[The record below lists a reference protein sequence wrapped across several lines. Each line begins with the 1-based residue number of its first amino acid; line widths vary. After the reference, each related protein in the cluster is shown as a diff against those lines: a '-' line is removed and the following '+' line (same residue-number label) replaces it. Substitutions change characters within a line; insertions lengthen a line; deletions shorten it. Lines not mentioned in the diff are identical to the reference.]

1 MFSGRQVKKMLQTT
15 VALSIVAVILIM
27 VNAKLSGRHMEG
39 LKAGLKQ
46 ALLSIPLIIVAFI
59 LAGMLEVLIPRE
71 FVQSW
76 LSREAGL
83 KGIVLGTF
91 GGMLLAVGP
100 YASFP
105 IIASIWASG
114 AGLGTVVAILTGW
127 ALLGLDKAPFETAFF
142 GTKFYVYKW
151 GVSALFCLGAGFIA
165 HVLELVLLSW

>member
-1 MFSGRQVKKMLQTT
+1 MLQTT

-91 GGMLLAVGP
+91 GGMLLAGP
-100 YASFP
+100 LCFVSHYCLH
-105 IIASIWASG
+105 
-114 AGLGTVVAILTGW
+114 LGFWCRAWDGSRYLDR
-127 ALLGLDKAPFETAFF
+127 LGLIGF
-142 GTKFYVYKW
+142 GQ
-151 GVSALFCLGAGFIA
+151 SPL
-165 HVLELVLLSW
+165 

>member
-1 MFSGRQVKKMLQTT
+1 MFSGRQVKQMLQTT

-91 GGMLLAVGP
+91 GGMLLMLR
-100 YASFP
+100 FP
-105 IIASIWASG
+105 LLPPSG
-114 AGLGTVVAILTGW
+114 LLVQGLGR
-127 ALLGLDKAPFETAFF
+127 
-142 GTKFYVYKW
+142 
-151 GVSALFCLGAGFIA
+151 
-165 HVLELVLLSW
+165 